1 MKNTKKQY
9 KHLRVVATKQPI
21 CPNAADHNYFSQK
34 ALDVM
39 TGLVSC
45 MGFISAMLFL
55 FTLS

>member
-1 MKNTKKQY
+1 MKNTKKHY
-9 KHLRVVATKQPI
+9 SHLRIVETKQPI
-21 CPNAADHNYFSQK
+21 CPNAADQNYFAQK

-45 MGFISAMLFL
+45 MGFVSAMLFL